1 MWLSWICF
9 NRPLSDT
16 QKNSQDTAYLDQT
29 LRKLEAR
36 TGSDIPEGFD
46 PEIPVFRPTLDPV
59 KVRNTVSA
67 VNPADVEGKG
77 ATAASLR
84 YT

>member
-9 NRPLSDT
+9 NQSLTKT
-16 QKNSQDTAYLDQT
+16 QEDPQHSTYLDQI

-46 PEIPVFRPTLDPV
+46 PDMSVYRPTLDPV
-59 KVRNTVSA
+59 KVRPCVFNEES
-67 VNPADVEGKG
+67 G
-77 ATAASLR
+77 
-84 YT
+84 